1 MEGEA
6 KKRGDAMYVV
16 GQIVGRSPE
25 EGLRSNASHAV
36 ARRGGKKLPGAKLGL
51 LKMGQDKSE
60 MVTETFDH
68 AIKAGS
74 QENWILFTVTS
85 RTS

>member
-6 KKRGDAMYVV
+6 KKRGDARYVV
-16 GQIVGRSPE
+16 GQIITRSPE
-25 EGLRSNASHAV
+25 EGLRSNGSHAV
-36 ARRGGKKLPGAKLGL
+36 TRRGKKLGL

-60 MVTETFDH
+60 MVTEAVDH

-74 QENWILFTVTS
+74 QENWVLFTVTS
-85 RTS
+85 RAS